1 MRTLRQWRHRPPIR
15 MGSVDNRRIRT
26 TPIRNA
32 GFVSFFAEQGCL
44 TARSHDHFE
53 ARLRRHRTVRALGL
67 IAVTALATW
76 VVIESAR
83 AISVF

>member
-1 MRTLRQWRHRPPIR
+1 MRTVRHWLHRPSIR
-15 MGSVDNRRIRT
+15 MGSVDNSRIRT
-26 TPIRNA
+26 TRIRNA

-44 TARSHDHFE
+44 TARSHDHFD
-53 ARLRRHRTVRALGL
+53 ARLRRQRVGRALVL